1 MMGKDGELLFEWAMH
16 GYFTLKVVF
25 VRLGIPVS
33 GELPP
38 AFDAVF
44 AIYLH
49 LCRHT
54 GDPRGARE
62 FSPALHSRLMNR
74 AFREFLGIIFCY
86 CLSNVLSFFISSY
99 RVGEYC
105 PRGRYS

>member
-1 MMGKDGELLFEWAMH
+1 MRGKDGELLFECAMH
-16 GYFTLKVVF
+16 GYFTLKAVF

-49 LCRHT
+49 MCRHT

-62 FSPALHSRLMNR
+62 FSPALHLRLMSR
-74 AFREFLGIIFCY
+74 AFCVFLGIIFCY
-86 CLSNVLSFFISSY
+86 CLSNTLAFIISSN
-99 RVGEYC
+99 RVGGYC
-105 PRGRYS
+105 PRGHCS